1 MFGND
6 HQQKTNAKAQLDD
19 VLLYSLKMANGGLQ
33 KGHHFLE
40 LFRESSLIAE

>member
-19 VLLYSLKMANGGLQ
+19 VLLYILKVANGGLQ
-33 KGHHFLE
+33 KRFPRAIQG
-40 LFRESSLIAE
+40 I